1 MFANASSIYVTWGLG
16 EVGSYRRIEEMR
28 SVEGGDS
35 LRSVLQDGDGRMRPV
50 VYSWEKL
57 QTSDHGL

>member
-1 MFANASSIYVTWGLG
+1 MGLG
-16 EVGSYRRIEEMR
+16 EVGSYRRIEEMQ

-50 VYSWEKL
+50 VYSWENL